1 MKANFNDMKD
11 NIIMSIDDYNFY
23 VEKATKFDIIV
34 NDIKIKADAARS
46 EEYLANFK
54 LIDDEMI
61 MTVTGMNKYIR
72 SVRNAIREKAGE
84 QG

>member
-1 MKANFNDMKD
+1 MKANFNDLKD
-11 NIIMSIDDYNFY
+11 NIIMSIYDYNFW

-34 NDIKIKADAARS
+34 NGIRAKAEAAGS
-46 EEYLANFK
+46 EEDLANYN

-61 MTVTGMNKYIR
+61 MAVTGMNRYVR
-72 SVRNAIREKAGE
+72 SVRNAIREKVGE